1 MLLTLNLRECWLGP
15 KYSGKVETIEGRKIR
30 PLIFEI
36 DSLLLNDRELN
47 ALLANPHAWSRLYEQ
62 TPEGAIVPFMDC
74 FKSMEFCKPIKGAS
88 VGIQYGEQFE
98 HAMTFN
104 DCKLTTIKLSLI
116 DGGLTAFS
124 CKVKTKP
131 TLDDTLAELFEY
143 FDERIRAE
151 LVFMPPRVQQ
161 DLPLNTA
168 GLGEVPQDPKRAAAP
183 KKRGA
188 RRSNNSQ
195 PTTVQ

>member
-36 DSLLLNDRELN
+36 DSLMLEQRELN
-47 ALLANPHAWSRLYEQ
+47 ALLALPDAWDRLYNL
-62 TPEGAIVPFMDC
+62 TPEGAVVPFMDC
-74 FKSMEFCKPIKGAS
+74 FKSMEFIKPIKGAS
-88 VGIQYGEQFE
+88 VSVQYGERFE
-98 HAMTFN
+98 HEMRFN
-104 DCKLTTIKLSLI
+104 DCKLTQIKLALT
-116 DGGLTAFS
+116 DGGLTAFA

-143 FDERIRAE
+143 FDEKIRAE
-151 LVFMPPRVQQ
+151 LIFIPPRVQP

-168 GLGEVPQDPKRAAAP
+168 GLGERPLDPKRA
-183 KKRGA
+183 KKPRK
-188 RRSNNSQ
+188 RRSNGAGAGVLQ
-195 PTTVQ
+195 